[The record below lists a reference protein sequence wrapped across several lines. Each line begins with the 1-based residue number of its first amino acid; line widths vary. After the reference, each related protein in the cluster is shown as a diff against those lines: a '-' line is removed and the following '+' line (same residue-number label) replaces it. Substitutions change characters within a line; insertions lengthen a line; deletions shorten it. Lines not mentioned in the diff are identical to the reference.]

1 MLRASVLL
9 LGVALLAGACVVA
22 ALGPWPVALE
32 LGGFGVLIV
41 IGTALERRIYRGIE
55 TPPPGPEWQRTT
67 ERFRDPTSGR
77 VVTVWF
83 NPRTGERRYGGGP

>member
-1 MLRASVLL
+1 MRAAVLL
-9 LGVALLAGACVVA
+9 VGVALLGGAVAVA

-32 LGGFGVLIV
+32 LAAVGVLVV
-41 IGTALERRIYRGIE
+41 IGTALERRVYRGIE
-55 TPPPGPEWQRTT
+55 PPPPGPDWQRTT

-83 NPRTGERRYGGGP
+83 NARTGERRYGGGQ

>member
-9 LGVALLAGACVVA
+9 LGVALLAGAGVVA
-22 ALGPWPVALE
+22 VLGLAPVAWE
-32 LGGFGVLIV
+32 LGGFGLLIV
-41 IGTALERRIYRGIE
+41 LGTVLERRVYRGIE
-55 TPPPGPEWQRTT
+55 APPPGPDWQRTT

-83 NPRTGERRYGGGP
+83 NARTGERRYGGGQ